1 MPRPSLKNERI
12 DQILDALEVC
22 LLRYGLE
29 GATQERIAEQ
39 AGLARALIRHNVG
52 NRDEML
58 RLGLDR
64 FTERSDEQLQALFDE
79 LPDIDRAQVLLDWLF
94 DPRYF
99 DAHAIHVLESFSKWA
114 ADRSDASAL
123 VVDWT
128 ERFIDALAEQLLLA
142 FPNSQACDRETVA
155 TSIAGLYFQFASLS
169 ALGPT
174 ESMQQRSA
182 AAGRR
187 LLALL
192 S

>member
-1 MPRPSLKNERI
+1 MPRPSLKSTRT
-12 DQILDALEVC
+12 DQILDALEIC
-22 LLRYGLE
+22 LVRYGLE

-58 RLGLDR
+58 RLGLER
-64 FTERSDEQLQALFDE
+64 FTRRSDEQLQALFDE
-79 LPDIDRAQVLLDWLF
+79 LPDNGRAQVLVDWLF

-99 DAHAIHVLESFSKWA
+99 DAHAVRVLESFSNWA
-114 ADRSDASAL
+114 ADRRDASAL
-123 VVDWT
+123 VVSWT

-142 FPNSQACDRETVA
+142 FPNSKASDRDTVA
-155 TSIAGLYFQFASLS
+155 TSIAGLYFQLASLS

-174 ESMQQRSA
+174 QSVQQRSA

-187 LLALL
+187 LLAIL